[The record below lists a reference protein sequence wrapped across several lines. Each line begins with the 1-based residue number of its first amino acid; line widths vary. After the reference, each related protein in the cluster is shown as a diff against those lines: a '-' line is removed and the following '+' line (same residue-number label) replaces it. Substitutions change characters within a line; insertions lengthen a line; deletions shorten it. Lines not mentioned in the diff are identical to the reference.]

1 MFAQP
6 YIDMMW
12 FNYILGFCFSFVLG
26 TGSPSLLY
34 ENVVV

>member
-6 YIDMMW
+6 CIDVMW